1 MDREATIKQPME
13 AIILAGGMGTRL
25 QSLVSDVPKCM
36 APVAGKPFLYYL
48 LAMLE
53 KAGFGHIILSLGY
66 KHEAIEEW
74 LDTLSFSMRISFVIE
89 KELLGTGGAVRYAL
103 SQAEEPAVFILNGD
117 TFLGADYAGMLELHQ
132 QTNAI
137 ATLAL
142 KRMEKFNRYGVV
154 EVEETSHRI
163 LRFLEKQDC
172 ESGLINGG
180 TYLIKK
186 GALDSFPD
194 KFSLE
199 KGFFETKVSDS
210 ILSGFLSDG
219 YFIDIGIPED
229 YIRAQKD
236 FRDGKCKTV

>member
-1 MDREATIKQPME
+1 MDSKATIKQPLE

-25 QSLVSDVPKCM
+25 QSVVSDVPKCM

-48 LAMLE
+48 LATLE

-66 KHEAIEEW
+66 KHEAIGEW

-89 KELLGTGGAVRYAL
+89 KEPLKTGGAVRYAL

-117 TFLGADYAGMLELHQ
+117 TFLGVDYTGMLELHQ

-142 KRMEKFNRYGVV
+142 KRMEKFSRYGVV
-154 EVEETSHRI
+154 EVDDISCRI
-163 LRFLEKQDC
+163 IRFLEKQYC

-180 TYLIKK
+180 TYLIEKE
-186 GALDSFPD
+186 ALDLFPE

-199 KGFFETKVSDS
+199 KDFFEAKVSDS
-210 ILSGFLSDG
+210 VLSGFLSDD

-229 YIRAQKD
+229 YVQAQKD
-236 FRDGKCKTV
+236 FRDGKYKTV